1 MIVHV
6 KVNIQLKFQSDMQD
20 SWSKALEI
28 RLRNMRRKKCS
39 KNTGM
44 TFNRPKVNE
53 KKKNSVHASSVTPG
67 KLLDDKTFQ
76 RHKLALAKEA
86 KKGTKNRDS
95 VKILMR
101 ETSSNRRRWIVTEHP
116 SVSEVREEFP
126 NIFDFGIVSYHY
138 QIYIFLYYVYPIC
151 R

>member
-101 ETSSNRRRWIVTEHP
+101 ETSSNRRRWIHRKILQKLYKCSLQNLYKSLRISTNLQFH
-116 SVSEVREEFP
+116 FAL
-126 NIFDFGIVSYHY
+126 NT
-138 QIYIFLYYVYPIC
+138 FLNTFSM
-151 R
+151 